1 MSIYTNINPFFN
13 LIPVDLNN
21 ASAEFSN
28 ALIKVVDRIRNQMV
42 LIKID
47 QMSNLISV
55 LKSNTLIKDYK
66 QCDVS
71 YVSTVGLTKYQYK
84 LLITKLRNDFE
95 DALEQRK
102 KELQAKKAES
112 APVKTKVTKTK
123 KAEPIVEQSVYAF
136 TMAGNYAAIVVR
148 PSIEEHTNE
157 TLLKHI
163 HQADVRFKA
172 GLTAKFR
179 KLGNV
184 KTKAEINPLCKKH
197 LSKFEVIYNARYVK

>member
-55 LKSNTLIKDYK
+55 LKSNTLVKDYK

-95 DALEQRK
+95 DTLEQRK
-102 KELQAKKAES
+102 KEFQAKKS
-112 APVKTKVTKTK
+112 R
-123 KAEPIVEQSVYAF
+123 ICS
-136 TMAGNYAAIVVR
+136 
-148 PSIEEHTNE
+148 S
-157 TLLKHI
+157 
-163 HQADVRFKA
+163 
-172 GLTAKFR
+172 
-179 KLGNV
+179 
-184 KTKAEINPLCKKH
+184 
-197 LSKFEVIYNARYVK
+197 